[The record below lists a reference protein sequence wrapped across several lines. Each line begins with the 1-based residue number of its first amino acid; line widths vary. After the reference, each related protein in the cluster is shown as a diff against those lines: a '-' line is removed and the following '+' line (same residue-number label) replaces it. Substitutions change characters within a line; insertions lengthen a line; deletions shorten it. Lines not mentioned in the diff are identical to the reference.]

1 VFAAAFFLF
10 GDGVADIDLKHAARK
25 GRAEMKPI
33 GDVAW

>member
-1 VFAAAFFLF
+1 VFAAALFLF
-10 GDGVADIDLKHAARK
+10 GGNVAGDELKHAARK